1 VAYNF
6 TIGASGRW
14 GIAALAF
21 QNPHPS
27 VIYDVAS
34 SNNQHDSSGAAQIDV
49 NSITTLNNNSIWVGA
64 CGADGSA
71 NVFNAVPGGWT
82 QRARV
87 DTDQTLIVASQV
99 IATPSSTGT
108 STFTYTTSN
117 GAFSFSF
124 ALRDNGTTTFRSAS
138 TNSGSTGTAVSVT
151 EPAGV
156 AAGDLVIVVIHCN
169 GVTTIVDN
177 NGGAFTEDVN
187 DYQETTAGL
196 TASLFSRRIASAAT
210 PFVDPYAQ
218 RNVRHRGRRLAA

>member
-1 VAYNF
+1 MAYNF
-6 TIGASGRW
+6 TIGTSGRW
-14 GIAALAF
+14 SIAALAF

-27 VIYDVAS
+27 VIYDVTS

-49 NSITTLNNNSIWVGA
+49 NSITTVNSNSIWVGA

-71 NVFNAVPGGWT
+71 NVFNTVPGGWT

-99 IATPSSTGT
+99 IASPGSTGT

-138 TNSGSTGTAVSVT
+138 TNSGASGTAVSVT
-151 EPAGV
+151 EPSGV
-156 AAGDLVIVVIHCN
+156 TAGDLVIVVIHCN
-169 GVTTIVDN
+169 NVTTIVDN

-196 TASLFSRRIASAAT
+196 TASLFSQRIASADT
-210 PFVDPYAQ
+210 LMAQ
-218 RNVRHRGRRLAA
+218 AWL